1 MSGSTAIPQP
11 START
16 VVCSPGC
23 GGRYVPSVQATESP
37 KNVTRGWAPGVRPGR
52 RIGGGR
58 PGAGAPVGAGA
69 GGGGAVTGAAPPGVA
84 GAGSGAPP
92 PIAAAAAEKRA
103 GTAAGAPR

>member
-58 PGAGAPVGAGA
+58 AGAGGPVGAGA
-69 GGGGAVTGAAPPGVA
+69 GGGGGGAGTGPPG
-84 GAGSGAPP
+84 GGRPGGGAPP
-92 PIAAAAAEKRA
+92 RNRKGA
-103 GTAAGAPR
+103 GRGKGEELG

>member
-58 PGAGAPVGAGA
+58 PGAGGPVGADACEGR
-69 GGGGAVTGAAPPGVA
+69 AVARTAPPGRA
-84 GAGSGAPP
+84 GPGRVAPP
-92 PIAAAAAEKRA
+92 PDAAPGPATPARA
-103 GTAAGAPR
+103 PLA